1 MGNQWGQSV
10 YSIIIIIAINV
21 CENNTLEGFFPH
33 TNRLPFF
40 CHSDMYEENNLFTSL
55 ICRISSVY
63 SKNFLEFSRI
73 SNKWHPHIPKELWGK
88 CECDTSL
95 HFLIQNFGLSKTFLQ
110 NPFTS
115 WHIKRFSWSKLAKIL
130 SAIWCKPTDFV
141 SRSMLETTLNVAFCG
156 LYFLHFLPYLPVQ
169 VLIVYIR
176 FRLEN
181 VHLQIQGELFH
192 GR

>member
-10 YSIIIIIAINV
+10 YSIIIIAINV

-40 CHSDMYEENNLFTSL
+40 CHSDMYEENNPFTSL

-156 LYFLHFLPYLPVQ
+156 LYFLHFLPYLPV
-169 VLIVYIR
+169 L
-176 FRLEN
+176 LSN
-181 VHLQIQGELFH
+181 CLD
-192 GR
+192 